1 MRDKLKQIV
10 EEVQNTVPKKRIVKA
25 NRTLSLDVDNFKR
38 LQDHCR
44 DNQVTVSEVIDKLI
58 AAYMDEVMRS

>member
-44 DNQVTVSEVIDKLI
+44 ENQVTVSELIDKLI
-58 AAYMDEVMRS
+58 AAYMDEVLRS